1 MKKQYFVKQLERIVE
16 IDPVFLKAAGQMDT
30 AECTLFEKLQVKY
43 STFEFLVK
51 DLNKSSKKT
60 YANLTYD
67 RMAQFIKICL
77 PEEERTAALATFKE
91 KCNEATTKDGRYGYV
106 KSWFL
111 SEYKEQYNKSS
122 FAKDSKKNTENNST
136 ATNNTEQKEVV

>member
-1 MKKQYFVKQLERIVE
+1 MKKQYFVKLLERVVE
-16 IDPVFLKAAGQMDT
+16 VDPAFLKAAGQMDT
-30 AECTLFEKLQVKY
+30 EVCILFEKLQAKY
-43 STFEFLVK
+43 PTFKFEVK

-67 RMAQFIKICL
+67 RMKQFIKICL
-77 PEEERTAALATFKE
+77 PEEERAAALATFKI

-122 FAKDSKKNTENNST
+122 FAKESKKNSENDTEL
-136 ATNNTEQKEVV
+136 KEVS